1 MIYSNTLIECQQER
15 VSLFFF
21 TIQEIEERID
31 QHLKALNLVYIESM
45 NEGYFIDRINTQ
57 FYWGDCT
64 KNLDT
69 FYIVNKIGKFTY
81 NDQRLVSKTN
91 NCPTVRSKLLKK
103 EVEPS
108 NSSSNNGTGA
118 NVLCLL
124 LT

>member
-1 MIYSNTLIECQQER
+1 MRDISLTELTPNSIEATVQSILI
-15 VSLFFF
+15 L
-21 TIQEIEERID
+21 
-31 QHLKALNLVYIESM
+31 
-45 NEGYFIDRINTQ
+45 
-57 FYWGDCT
+57 
-64 KNLDT
+64 

-118 NVLCLL
+118 NVFCLL